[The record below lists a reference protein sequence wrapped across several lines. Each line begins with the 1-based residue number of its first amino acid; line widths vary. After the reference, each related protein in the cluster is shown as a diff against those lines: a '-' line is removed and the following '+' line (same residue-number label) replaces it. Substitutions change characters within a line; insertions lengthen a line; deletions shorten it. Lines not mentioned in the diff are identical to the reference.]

1 MTKHTKPRHELN
13 SNNWTNNLVRIFR
26 PILISVSAF
35 CAFVTLLFLE
45 ITILNQFGFVSEKI
59 SLEIKPQDILVGFL
73 IYIKT
78 SIDFAIFIS
87 ILMSKYPGLKN
98 RFAIEVGTGFGNV
111 LGTMVV
117 LAIWIIFKEIAILLG
132 IMVLVASLVLLE
144 MADGAVEHLNE
155 VDHDPNDGVKVQE
168 WQKKVAKYIHTLLQ
182 PILYFISPVLGKVM
196 PKISMSDNKSD
207 VKKSFWGLFVVSM
220 SVPFILGLDDF
231 AGYVPAFNVVNV
243 FGFGIGVILGH
254 SLLNIAL
261 FLSPKFTIRLVK
273 NPNVALLGAAAFIG
287 LAIYGLIEAF
297 KILFGLHH

>member
-13 SNNWTNNLVRIFR
+13 TNNWTNNIVRICR
-26 PILISVSAF
+26 PILISISAF
-35 CAFVTLLFLE
+35 CVFVALLFIE
-45 ITILNQFGFVSEKI
+45 ITILNQLGFVSEKI
-59 SLEIKPQDILVGFL
+59 SLDIKIEDVLVGFL

-98 RFAIEVGTGFGNV
+98 RLAIEVGTGFGNV

-155 VDHDPNDGVKVQE
+155 VDHDQTDGVKVEQ
-168 WQKKVAKYIHTLLQ
+168 WQKNVAKYIHTLLK
-182 PILYFISPVLGKVM
+182 PILFFISPVLGKVM
-196 PKISMSDNKSD
+196 PKISMSENKTD
-207 VKKSFWGLFVVSM
+207 IKKSFWGLFLVSM

-231 AGYVPAFNVVNV
+231 AGYVPAFTVVKV
-243 FGFGIGVILGH
+243 FGFGVGVILGH
-254 SLLNIAL
+254 SLLNVAL
-261 FLSPKFTIRLVK
+261 FTNPKFTIRLVK
-273 NPNVALLGAAAFIG
+273 NPNVALIGAAAFIG
-287 LAIYGLIEAF
+287 LAIYGLIEAG
-297 KILFGLHH
+297 KILLGLHH